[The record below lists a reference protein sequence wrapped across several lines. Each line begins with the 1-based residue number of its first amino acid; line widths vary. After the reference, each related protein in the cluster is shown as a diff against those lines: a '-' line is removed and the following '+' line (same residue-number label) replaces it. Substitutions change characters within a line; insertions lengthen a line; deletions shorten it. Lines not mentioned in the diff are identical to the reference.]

1 MADRAFGTGR
11 AVKRSATWVF
21 AAAATMSAAVP
32 AAADPMLADFS
43 YAWPVARHA
52 FESQREK
59 LEMAYLDVRPGNF
72 NGRTAVLLHGK
83 NFCAGSWEDTIR
95 ALSSAGYRVIA
106 PDQIGFC
113 KSTKPG
119 RYQYGLHTLAANTH
133 ELLAKLGVEKPV
145 LIGHSMG
152 GMLAMR
158 YAVQYPGELSQLV
171 LVNPLGLEDWRAK
184 GVPNATVDA
193 LYATERKTT
202 RQSIKAYQQSTYYAG
217 EWRPAY
223 DRWVDMLASM
233 YAGPGGD
240 TVAWHQALTAD
251 MVFNQPVIHEIG
263 RIAVPTVLMIGEKD
277 NTAIGKDRAGPAL
290 KPSLGDYPKL
300 AREAAARIPGSRLIT
315 YPRYGH
321 SPQVQGAREFH
332 ADLLEALR
340 GAPST
345 VGRGDRDDGDRKQ
358 RKAT

>member
-1 MADRAFGTGR
+1 MRGAAILTR
-11 AVKRSATWVF
+11 
-21 AAAATMSAAVP
+21 AAAVLALGLAAP
-32 AAADPMLADFS
+32 ALADPMLADFS
-43 YAWPVARHA
+43 YDWPVARHA
-52 FESQREK
+52 FESQREAM
-59 LEMAYLDVRPGNF
+59 EMAYIDVKPQRP

-83 NFCAGSWEDTIR
+83 NFCAGSWNTTIR
-95 ALSSAGYRVIA
+95 TLSDAGYRVIA

-113 KSTKPG
+113 KSTKPA

-133 ELLAKLGVEKPV
+133 ALLAALKVEKPV

-158 YAVQYPGELSQLV
+158 YALQYPGELSKLV

-184 GVPNATVDA
+184 GVPNATVDQ

-202 RQSIKAYQQSTYYAG
+202 RASIKAYQQSTYYAG
-217 EWRPAY
+217 QWRPDY

-240 TVAWHQALTAD
+240 VVAWHQALTAD
-251 MVFNQPVIHEIG
+251 MVFNQPVIHEID

-277 NTAIGKDRAGPAL
+277 NTAIGKNRADKAL
-290 KPSLGDYPKL
+290 QARLGNYPQL
-300 AREAAARIPGSRLIT
+300 ARGAAARIPGARLVT
-315 YPRYGH
+315 YPAFGH
-321 SPQVQGAREFH
+321 SPQVQGPREFH

-340 GAPST
+340 
-345 VGRGDRDDGDRKQ
+345 
-358 RKAT
+358 